1 MESIK
6 SREKNQDILHEY
18 NTLKAVF
25 DNVGEGVI
33 VADKTGNFILF
44 NSAAEKIL
52 GIGPKAVPI
61 ADWMSVYGCYYEDKI
76 TPFPSENLPLARAL
90 KGESVSGE
98 IIFIKNPE
106 RPAGIYIF
114 VSAWPI
120 RGDSGVISHA
130 IVIIRDITDSKRDA
144 EKLKHSEERLKA
156 QFKGFNIPTYVW
168 QHKDNDFN
176 LIDYNDA
183 AEAFTEGGIKAFL
196 GIKLSKMYPDVSDK
210 IPTDI
215 WRCFNEKKIV
225 DRQMTYQFQGSGK
238 IKDLDVRYIY
248 IPPDIILVHTED
260 ITESKEAEKELRKL
274 SNAVEQTADVILI
287 TNKNGIIEYANPAI
301 EKMTDYSVE
310 EIIGQTPRIFK
321 SGHHNRNFYKRL
333 WNTILS
339 GKPFK
344 TTITNTKKNGELF
357 WVQNTITPM
366 KDPNGNI
373 TSFVSVMKDIT
384 ESKKQQEQE
393 LLLNVA
399 SDIQQGLYNSN
410 ISIPGFDIAG
420 ANYPAAATSGDY
432 YDIIP
437 TQDGHFW
444 MAMGDVCGHGIGAA
458 LIMAE
463 TRAYLRAFTKTEC
476 DPGKVL
482 TLLNEELVND
492 LNPYHYVTLILAK
505 IDTKRHLLEYA
516 GAGHVPAFV
525 LDASGEVTNVLQ
537 SEGIPLGFRSSEIFY
552 KSEPIEIMPNS
563 ILAFLTDGVTEAHKA
578 DFKEFGAN
586 RAISTIKRY
595 RQSNSVEII
604 KHLYKEIRRFIH
616 NNQDDDITALICK
629 VNPF

>member
-1 MESIK
+1 
-6 SREKNQDILHEY
+6 EY
-18 NTLKAVF
+18 DTLKAIF

-33 VADKTGNFILF
+33 VANKDGNFILF

-52 GIGPKAVPI
+52 GVGPKDIPI

-90 KGESVSGE
+90 RGESISGE
-98 IIFIKNPE
+98 IIFIKNQE
-106 RPAGIYIF
+106 RPAGIYIL
-114 VSAWPI
+114 VSSWPI
-120 RGDSGVISHA
+120 RDKNGVISHA
-130 IVIIRDITDSKRDA
+130 IVIIRDMTDSKRDA

-156 QFKGFNIPTYVW
+156 QFKGLNTPTYVW
-168 QHKDNDFN
+168 QHTDNDFI
-176 LIDYNDA
+176 LVDYNDA
-183 AEAFTEGGIKAFL
+183 AEVLTEGNIKKFL
-196 GIKLSKMYPDVSDK
+196 GIKLSKMYPNMWDE

-225 DRQMTYQFQGSGK
+225 DRQMTYQFQSNGK

-248 IPPDIILVHTED
+248 IPPDIVLAHTED
-260 ITESKEAEKELRKL
+260 VTASKEAEKELRKL
-274 SNAVEQTADVILI
+274 SNAVEQTADAII
-287 TNKNGIIEYANPAI
+287 ICRKNGVIEYANQAI
-301 EKMTDYSVE
+301 EKMTDYRIE

-321 SGHHNRNFYKRL
+321 SGHHNRNFYRKL

-344 TTITNTKKNGELF
+344 STIANKKKNGELY

-366 KDPNGNI
+366 KDPEGNI

-384 ESKKQQEQE
+384 ELKRQQERE

-399 SDIQQGLYNSN
+399 SEIQQGLYNSN

-420 ANYPAAATSGDY
+420 ANYPADATSGDY

-444 MAMGDVCGHGIGAA
+444 IAMGDVCGHGIGSA

-463 TRAYLRAFTKTEC
+463 TRAYLRAFTKTES

-482 TLLNEELVND
+482 TLLNEELVAD

-505 IDTKRHLLEYA
+505 IDTNRHVLEYA

-525 LDASGEVTNVLQ
+525 LNASGEVVNVLR
-537 SEGIPLGFRSSEIFY
+537 SEGIPLGF
-552 KSEPIEIMPNS
+552 KSGELFHKNESIEITPNN
-563 ILAFLTDGVTEAHKA
+563 ILVFLTDGVTEAHTT
-578 DFKEFGAN
+578 DFKEFGAK
-586 RAISTIKRY
+586 RAISVIKRY
-595 RQSNSVEII
+595 RQSDSSEII
-604 KHLYKEIRRFIH
+604 KHLYTEIRRFIH
-616 NNQDDDITALICK
+616 NNQDDDITALLCK
-629 VNPF
+629 VSQF